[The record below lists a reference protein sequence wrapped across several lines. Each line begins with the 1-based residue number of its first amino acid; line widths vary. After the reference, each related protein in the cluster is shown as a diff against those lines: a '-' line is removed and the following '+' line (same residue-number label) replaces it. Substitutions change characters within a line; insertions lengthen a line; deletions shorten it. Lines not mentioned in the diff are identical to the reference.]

1 MKGKPLFILS
11 IVITLILFAFVTT
24 FASADSATHGR
35 WDIISLQPP
44 NVLAGGVASALAD
57 DGSMI
62 TLTGN
67 GTFVAPAGGSG
78 RSGAATGGGTWETQD
93 KDGNVTGSGT
103 YEVTGLVRWDQA
115 PGTSPPVGDLIGDPA
130 ERSAGLVV
138 LSIEYS
144 DGSRGILVVSC
155 HLVGTPD
162 SVFEGVNASKGFVH
176 YYDNVAPVAG
186 VDANRTLFHV
196 DQ

>member
-44 NVLAGGVASALAD
+44 NILPGGVASALAD
-57 DGSMI
+57 DGAKI

-78 RSGAATGGGTWETQD
+78 RSSAATGGGTWETRD
-93 KDGNVTGSGT
+93 KFNNVTGSGT
-103 YEVTGLVRWDQA
+103 YEVTGLVRWDKA
-115 PGTSPPVGDLIGDPA
+115 PGTPPPPNDLIGDPA

-138 LSIEYS
+138 LSIAYS

-155 HLVGTPD
+155 HLVGSPD
-162 SVFEGVNASKGFVH
+162 TIFEGVNASKGFVH

>member
-130 ERSAGLVV
+130 ERSARLVV

-176 YYDNVAPVAG
+176 YYDNVTPVPG

-196 DQ
+196 RQ